1 MSGYED
7 VWETVY
13 KKFGLSKEEFE
24 KKVKE
29 TIEQFGNFITPR
41 AAAFIV
47 AKDLGV
53 SAEQVLNPPII
64 GRLLEVGPIKK
75 STTSR
80 GENPYVLFIVVTET
94 ERLWSAAFGEENVKI
109 LKESDDK
116 VLKIS
121 NYGKAVV
128 RGREL
133 IRVTEKSKIDVLEDN
148 VLPPTI
154 ELRPAW
160 ADSLKSA
167 SENKGTFVIKAVVI
181 SEDVTEYFA
190 CPICKK
196 SVEMTDS
203 EWYCPEHGK
212 VDAEIR
218 KIHHYELADKSGIYS
233 AVLFSAEEKEKLFK
247 KAIITKGYF
256 KGNEFQISK
265 IYKVADSVNE
275 L

>member
-1 MSGYED
+1 MSEYED
-7 VWETVY
+7 VWDMVH

-29 TIEQFGNFITPR
+29 TIEHFGGFITPR
-41 AAAFIV
+41 AAALIV
-47 AKDLGV
+47 ARDLGV

-75 STTSR
+75 SVSSR
-80 GENPYVLFIVVTET
+80 GETPYVLFIIVTET
-94 ERLWSAAFGEENVKI
+94 DRLWSAAFGEENVKI
-109 LKESDDK
+109 LRESDDK

-128 RGREL
+128 RGRDL
-133 IRVTEKSKIDVLEDN
+133 IRVTEKSKIEILEDN
-148 VLPPTI
+148 AFPPTTD
-154 ELRPAW
+154 LAPAW
-160 ADSLKSA
+160 ADSLKTA
-167 SENKGTFVIKAVVI
+167 SENRGTFVVKAVVI
-181 SEDVTEYFA
+181 SEEVTEYFA

-218 KIHHYELADKSGIYS
+218 KIHHYEIADKSGIYP
-233 AVLFSAEEKEKLFK
+233 AVLYSTEEKEKLFK
-247 KAIITKGYF
+247 KAIIAKGYF
-256 KGNEFQISK
+256 KGNEFQMSK
-265 IYKVADSVNE
+265 IYRVADNINE